1 MSNGKKTYIL
11 GVDDPLRLDINSYW
25 IDNMIA
31 KEVLG
36 ASEKFNVSYTTPIY
50 TGWAKR
56 QKIKITPMDDHF
68 LDPNA
73 FTIGYILD
81 AAGNLITGDF
91 NLTFENY
98 IKANYAD
105 YFNLHGTLSTSE
117 DTKDVVFTNKI
128 PIVIKDFSTT
138 TDPSVGDSEIKEEF
152 LINFSARSNVE
163 KKYEDVAADPSVS
176 ELALLNFYTTNIANS
191 TNFMIYDPFAV
202 DLFSQVI
209 LDDAFMEDY
218 LASPLVANPVYENVI
233 IPMDNYNILEA
244 FAINDH
250 LFPLEAK
257 ISPYNAQ
264 QNNRFYDVIDSSD
277 LDLVLIDSVMQYGSR
292 NASSFLPVRERT
304 FKVSEVKYDQGNS
317 GEIIN
322 STENKFLLN
331 MFEWS
336 RDLVG
341 IVQAINPTDI
351 FATGPNTTTATGPG
365 NKIYLGPLT
374 QPEVKNSIALTYD
387 FDTAFDDAQSDP
399 TSPDYDALLSN
410 ITQLATTDQEKE
422 TAGLALFMDLEEIAE
437 DNTRSFEEINMGEKS
452 FSKIVFFKVEKRSDA
467 GARFPIQTFWIPNPP
482 DNTEA
487 PIEYIDTQ
495 VKYDKTYFYRVFA
508 YNAVVGTKY
517 RYDLNSMNASF
528 PIDTLNRAVCAITL
542 PNDPPVSPHQ
552 HPIGDQC
559 TGDPTNCHG
568 WNVRSNGDGDSLME
582 GAEDPHTHDDVILDA
597 ASQAILDAAIADG
610 VPVGSGGKYGNSS
623 KLYGKTGFIKD
634 YSGFSLTG
642 WHYHLV
648 EVDQYGIGDTICDI
662 AVSTETSDTETGDKS
677 GGYNGAPGTGY
688 SYGFG
693 TNATPGDVAADDEE
707 SPIGTDEDTAVVA
720 GSTAVAEE
728 FFEIDVITEPCI
740 DLIET
745 HLFDFDG
752 TILSD
757 PPAAPDVF
765 FIPYIGVDDKI
776 TLSMQAQIDEYRKEA
791 VILDQTDAD
800 YIDSLRA
807 VRGYGPD
814 DLITYKTDDETAGF
828 EIYRTEELPTSYD
841 DFSNKLRN
849 SISTLQRSSFQ
860 YIYSWDV
867 AYKDD
872 IVPNQVYYYMV
883 RAVDIHGHKSYPS
896 PVFRVLMVNDSGA
909 VYPLIEIIDMMPPAK
924 PQTKTK
930 NFKKF
935 MQLIPAI
942 AQRAIDYEG
951 SGLSVDGKLIN
962 GAAGLAQEI
971 SLGITNPKLFGTETD
986 PKTFKIRLIS
996 KNTGKKIDLNVAFK
1010 VKNELNEL

>member
-1 MSNGKKTYIL
+1 MPNNGKKTYIL
-11 GVDDPLRLDINSYW
+11 GIEDPLRLDINSYW
-25 IDNMIA
+25 IDNKIA

-36 ASEKFNVSYTTPIY
+36 DSEKFNVSYEPAVY
-50 TGWAKR
+50 TGWAKT
-56 QKIKITPMDDHF
+56 QKIKITPKDSYFRSSDDPPIYV
-68 LDPNA
+68 LDSQ
-73 FTIGYILD
+73 
-81 AAGNLITGDF
+81 GNVISSPSPTL
-91 NLTFENY
+91 EEY

-105 YFNLHGTLSTSE
+105 YLNLHGTLSTSE

-138 TDPSVGDSEIKEEF
+138 TDPLIGTNEIKEEF
-152 LINFSARSNVE
+152 LINFRARSNVE
-163 KKYEDVAADPSVS
+163 KKYEDITADPSVS
-176 ELALLNFYTTNIANS
+176 ELALLNFYTTNPEATS
-191 TNFMIYDPFAV
+191 AYDPFGV
-202 DLFSQVI
+202 DPSSQVI

-218 LASPLVANPVYENVI
+218 LASPLVPNPVYENVI

-257 ISPYNAQ
+257 ISPHNAPR
-264 QNNRFYDVIDSSD
+264 NNRFYNVINSSD
-277 LDLVLIDSVMQYGSR
+277 LDLVLVDSVMQYGSR
-292 NASSFLPVRERT
+292 NASTFLPVRERS
-304 FKVSEVKYDQGNS
+304 FKVSEVKYDQEAS

-336 RDLVG
+336 SDIVG
-341 IVQAINPTDI
+341 IVEAINPTDLLS
-351 FATGPNTTTATGPG
+351 TSQTTTATGSG

-374 QPEVKNSIALTYD
+374 RTEVKNSIAMTYD
-387 FDTAFDDAQSDP
+387 FDAIAFI
-399 TSPDYDALLSN
+399 TSPDRD
-410 ITQLATTDQEKE
+410 QLATTDQEKV
-422 TAGLALFMDLEEIAE
+422 TAGLALFTDLAEIAG
-437 DNTRSFEEINMGEKS
+437 DNIRSFEEINMGEKS
-452 FSKIVFFKVEKRSDA
+452 FSKIVFFKVEKRSDPT
-467 GARFPIQTFWIPNPP
+467 ARFPIQTFWIPNPP

-495 VKYDKTYFYRVFA
+495 VKYDKKYFYRVFA

-517 RYDLNSMNASF
+517 RYGLGSMNASF
-528 PIDTLNRAVCAITL
+528 PIDTLNRAGCAITL
-542 PNDPPVSPHQ
+542 PNDPPVSPHR
-552 HPIGDQC
+552 HPIGN
-559 TGDPTNCHG
+559 TGASGDTQG
-568 WNVRSNGDGDSLME
+568 WNVRSNGDFDSLME

-610 VPVGSGGKYGNSS
+610 VPVGSGGKYGNST

-634 YSGFSLTG
+634 YSGNALTG

-648 EVDQYGIGDTICDI
+648 EVDQNGIGDTICDI
-662 AVSTETSDTETGDKS
+662 AVKNAASAAETDEKYDGGYGGNYGVTVTGGDDYYGDTEAS
-677 GGYNGAPGTGY
+677 AE
-688 SYGFG
+688 S
-693 TNATPGDVAADDEE
+693 ADDEDE
-707 SPIGTDEDTAVVA
+707 SPISEGEDSSAYGGGTSKEAGGTKVV
-720 GSTAVAEE
+720 EE
-728 FFEIDVITEPCI
+728 FFEIDVITEPCV

-757 PPAAPDVF
+757 PAVAPDVF

-791 VILDQTDAD
+791 VILDQADAD

-807 VRGYGPD
+807 VRGYAPD
-814 DLITYKTDDETAGF
+814 DLIAYKTDDEVAGF
-828 EIYRTEELPTSYD
+828 EIYRTEELPISYD
-841 DFSNKLRN
+841 DFANKLRG

-896 PVFRVLMVNDSGA
+896 PVFRVQMVNDSGA

-930 NFKKF
+930 SFKKF

-942 AQRAIDYEG
+942 AQKEIDYET
-951 SGLSVDGKLIN
+951 SGLTVNGKLIN
-962 GAAGLAQEI
+962 GAAPLAQEI